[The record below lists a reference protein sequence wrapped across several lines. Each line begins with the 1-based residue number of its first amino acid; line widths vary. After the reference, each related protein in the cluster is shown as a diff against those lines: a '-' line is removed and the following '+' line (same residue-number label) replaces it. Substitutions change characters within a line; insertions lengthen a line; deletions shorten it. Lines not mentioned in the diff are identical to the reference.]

1 MPKLGALGSLEK
13 ILELDPAQ
21 RDVLL
26 QMGDLRQAMG
36 DVPGATADFQQYALE
51 FPDDHNVLG
60 RLAQL
65 SRRSGELDKARE
77 YFDRAMI
84 LAPSDVGLLVGMGD
98 VERGAGN
105 LDQAVVRY
113 EAGMAAA
120 STPEERAQVYSAL
133 ESFSLSKGQVAKAL
147 EYQEARLAEALTYQ
161 PAFNVAQ
168 FSLMGAGLYAEA
180 GREDEAFSRVTAAG
194 TQLAPPFDGL
204 IPLGEMQI
212 YLALEDADAIEAT
225 LPGVEAFID
234 ALQYEVIRP
243 AVVNARGQV
252 HELRG
257 EYREAIQQYEEEQ
270 RLNPASSTINMKLGR
285 CYRELGELDQ
295 AVGHLEEALKSS
307 PFGPR
312 TNYEMALTYEAM
324 GRMDEA
330 REHLRRALDI
340 WSEADPEYRWA
351 RRAREAAERIGASPG
366 P

>member
-1 MPKLGALGSLEK
+1 ME
-13 ILELDPAQ
+13 
-21 RDVLL
+21 
-26 QMGDLRQAMG
+26 
-36 DVPGATADFQQYALE
+36 
-51 FPDDHNVLG
+51 
-60 RLAQL
+60 
-65 SRRSGELDKARE
+65 
-77 YFDRAMI
+77 
-84 LAPSDVGLLVGMGD
+84 
-98 VERGAGN
+98 
-105 LDQAVVRY
+105 
-113 EAGMAAA
+113 
-120 STPEERAQVYSAL
+120 
-133 ESFSLSKGQVAKAL
+133 KAL
-147 EYQEARLAEALTYQ
+147 EYQEARLAEALTFQ

-180 GREDEAFSRVTAAG
+180 GREDEAFAQVTEAG

-243 AVVNARGQV
+243 AVVNARGRV

-324 GRMDEA
+324 GRMNEA

-340 WSEADPEYRWA
+340 WSEADSEYRWA
-351 RRAREAAERIGASPG
+351 RRAREAAERIGVSPG
-366 P
+366 S